1 MKYLKY
7 IGILVL
13 ISVGIVFLSCRT
25 LSSSC
30 PLVRYETYMVNEHG
44 SSWSNLTNPVCYTGM
59 ITGRNVCRDSGT
71 MIGVSFIIIG
81 IVSFVVTL
89 MKEVGE
95 E

>member
-44 SSWSNLTNPVCYTGM
+44 SSWSNPVSYTHLTLPTTPYV
-59 ITGRNVCRDSGT
+59 
-71 MIGVSFIIIG
+71 
-81 IVSFVVTL
+81 
-89 MKEVGE
+89 
-95 E
+95 